1 MEKSKKSLGRKRRR
15 VAVRRK
21 ATINYKGNFN
31 FMGKIH
37 NRVIEVTQP
46 IYYLGNGSGL
56 NAYYSFNIST
66 PVFTY
71 AVLPQAYGNVEWT
84 DLKKQFQLFRV
95 RGIKVSLK
103 SCTNLNQASII
114 MSAPTLCADILL
126 GESPATQTWAV
137 TGNCVKLNPT
147 VQGSASKFYRF
158 PELIAGKSGYPQAGS
173 TLWYSTSSASST
185 MQGHEVGVVI
195 GNQNY
200 GQATATGTV
209 MIAEIVAEIYMD
221 FAHPLKCNN

>member
-1 MEKSKKSLGRKRRR
+1 MEKVKKVLGKKRRG
-15 VAVRRK
+15 VALRRK

-37 NRVIEVTQP
+37 SRTIEVNVP
-46 IYYLGNGSGL
+46 IYYLGSGSGL
-56 NAYYSFNIST
+56 NAYYSYSISSPSFQYNI
-66 PVFTY
+66 
-71 AVLPQAYGNVEWT
+71 LPQAYGYTEWT
-84 DLKKQFQLFRV
+84 DLKKEFQLFRV
-95 RGIKVSLK
+95 RGVRISLK
-103 SCTNLNQASII
+103 SCTNLNQAALI

-126 GESPATQTWAV
+126 GDTTAQQTWAT

-147 VQGSASKFYRF
+147 VQGSARKFYRF

-173 TLWYSTSSASST
+173 TLWYSTSSANSS
-185 MQGHEVGVVI
+185 MSGHEVSVVI

-200 GQATATGTV
+200 GQATGTGTV
-209 MIAEIVAEIYMD
+209 MIAEMLAEIYMD